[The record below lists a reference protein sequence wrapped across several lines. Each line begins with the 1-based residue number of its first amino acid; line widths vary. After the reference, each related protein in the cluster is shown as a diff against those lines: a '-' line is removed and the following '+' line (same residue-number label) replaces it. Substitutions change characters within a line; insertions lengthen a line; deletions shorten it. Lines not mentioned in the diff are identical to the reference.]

1 MSQNFI
7 IPQNEQ
13 QLSDA
18 SKLTIKTLGLGLVKT
33 VLYNIPREDKD
44 IPFLTPSKMLGTSV
58 FSNLRIAGR
67 SYTDIEGKEGKFP
80 DIVLETVLFNVS
92 QQKNI
97 VITPVQGRNTTVKE
111 FISNGDYAITIKG
124 LITGP
129 NGIFPRVA
137 MADFIS
143 MQNAPISI
151 DVSSWFLQLF
161 GIYNIVILSC
171 EFQEVEGMYSTQQF
185 EIQAYSDQPIEL
197 YISQ

>member
-13 QLSDA
+13 QLKDA
-18 SKLTIKTLGLGLVKT
+18 SKLVIKTLGLGLAKT
-33 VLYNIPREDKD
+33 LLYNIPQQDKD
-44 IPFLTPSKMLGTSV
+44 IPLSKSQMLGTNV
-58 FSNLRIAGR
+58 FSNLTIAGR
-67 SYTDIEGKEGKFP
+67 SYTDIEGKEGNFP
-80 DIVLETVLFNVS
+80 DIVLETVLFNVA

-111 FISNGDYAITIKG
+111 FISNGDYAVTIKG
-124 LITGP
+124 LITGA
-129 NGIFPRVA
+129 NGVFPMAA
-137 MADFIS
+137 MQDFIS
-143 MQNAPISI
+143 MQNAPIAI

-161 GIYNIVILSC
+161 DIYNIVITYC
-171 EFQEVEGMYSTQQF
+171 EFVEVEGMYSTQQF

>member
-13 QLSDA
+13 QLKDA
-18 SKLTIKTLGLGLVKT
+18 SKLVIKTLGLGLAKT
-33 VLYNIPREDKD
+33 LLYNIPQANKD
-44 IPFLTPSKMLGTSV
+44 IPLSKSQMLGTNV
-58 FSNLRIAGR
+58 FSNLTIFGR
-67 SYTDIEGKEGKFP
+67 SYTDIEGKEYDFP
-80 DIVLETVLFNVS
+80 DILLETVLFNVA

-124 LITGP
+124 LITGA
-129 NGIFPRVA
+129 NGVFPMVA
-137 MADFIS
+137 MQDFIF
-143 MQNAPISI
+143 MQNAPIAI

-161 GIYNIVILSC
+161 DIYNIVILSC
-171 EFQEVEGMYSTQQF
+171 EFHEEEGMYSTQQF

>member
-13 QLSDA
+13 QIKDA
-18 SKLTIKTLGLGLVKT
+18 SKLVIKTLGLGLAKT
-33 VLYNIPREDKD
+33 LLYNIPQANKD
-44 IPFLTPSKMLGTSV
+44 IPLSKSQMLGTNV
-58 FSNLRIAGR
+58 FSNLTIFGR
-67 SYTDIEGKEGKFP
+67 SYTDIEGKEYDFP
-80 DIVLETVLFNVS
+80 DILLETVLFNVA

-124 LITGP
+124 LITGA
-129 NGIFPRVA
+129 NGVFPMAA
-137 MADFIS
+137 MQDFIS
-143 MQNAPISI
+143 MQNAPIAI

-161 GIYNIVILSC
+161 DIYNIVILSC
-171 EFQEVEGMYSTQQF
+171 EFHEEEGMYSTQQF

>member
-13 QLSDA
+13 QAKDA
-18 SKLTIKTLGLGLVKT
+18 SKLVIKTLGLGLAKT
-33 VLYNIPREDKD
+33 LLYNIPQQDKD
-44 IPFLTPSKMLGTSV
+44 LPLSKSQMLGTSV
-58 FSNLRIAGR
+58 FSNLTIAGR
-67 SYTDIEGKEGKFP
+67 HYTDIEGYRRNFP
-80 DIVLETVLFNVS
+80 DIVLETVLFNVA

-124 LITGP
+124 LITGA
-129 NGIFPRVA
+129 NGVFPMAA
-137 MADFIS
+137 MQDFIQ
-143 MQNAPISI
+143 MQNAPIAI

-161 GIYNIVILSC
+161 DIYNIVITYC
-171 EFQEVEGMYSTQQF
+171 DFIEVEGMYSTQQF

>member
-13 QLSDA
+13 QLKDA
-18 SKLTIKTLGLGLVKT
+18 SKLVIKTLGLGLAKT
-33 VLYNIPREDKD
+33 LLYNIPQQDKD
-44 IPFLTPSKMLGTSV
+44 IPLSKSQMLGTNV
-58 FSNLRIAGR
+58 FSNLTISGR
-67 SYTDIEGKEGKFP
+67 SYTDIEGKEGRFP
-80 DIVLETVLFNVS
+80 DIVLETVLFNVA

-111 FISNGDYAITIKG
+111 FISNGDYAVSIKG
-124 LITGP
+124 LITGA
-129 NGIFPRVA
+129 NGVFPMAA
-137 MADFIS
+137 MQDFIS
-143 MQNAPISI
+143 MQNAPIAI

-161 GIYNIVILSC
+161 DIYNIVITYC
-171 EFQEVEGMYSTQQF
+171 EFVEVEGMYSTQQF